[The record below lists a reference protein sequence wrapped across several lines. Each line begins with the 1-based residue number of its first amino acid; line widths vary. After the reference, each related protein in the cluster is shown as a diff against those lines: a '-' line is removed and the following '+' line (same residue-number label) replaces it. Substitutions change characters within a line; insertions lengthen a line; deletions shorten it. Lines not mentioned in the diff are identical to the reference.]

1 MKKLIQSWL
10 FYQCQI
16 IAGSIRAVLLT
27 GPPGLGPQ
35 DQALFWP
42 DKRRGHSVLLR
53 DAEAALGNKQALV
66 ITRNNKVE
74 KTGEPP
80 DTLTCPLLLNDRLF
94 GAVAIEMTHRSP
106 PMQQETVQQI
116 QAGAL
121 VLETLIQLQ
130 DSTPELISFALNR
143 KNGPDCLYQLLGGL
157 NAPDIK
163 NVSDL
168 AEPALN
174 ALTIYRTS
182 LGAVKEAWPAASQA
196 VTRAL
201 TDPALNATTY
211 GSFKPAKNH
220 PEHTQ
225 RDLRVRILIE
235 AMDNL
240 ADPISIGFP
249 LFKNFERFT
258 TTKLVKS
265 TKKKHT
271 PPEHDFFDRCDD
283 LFRLETQLNAELE
296 TYLTDPTHIDPTHLE
311 QEVVEEFRPK
321 TLHHAPAKQQ
331 LVNLVDLVAAGLEHE
346 QFRVAATQVANELAE
361 RFSCQRVS
369 FGFLQSSRVR
379 VVALSHCYR
388 IDQQSNKIR
397 AIRDAMGE
405 SLDQGTT
412 VVYPVASDDTMLVT
426 RFHAQLAKEE
436 QGAAI
441 CTLPL
446 VKNRKTVGALLL
458 ERAADKP
465 FTAETVAQCE
475 QISLLLGPV
484 LEARRRD
491 ERALPLKI
499 LDSMQSWC
507 AKLFGPRHLQ
517 LKVGL
522 ALSVMLLIWLSQAS
536 ATFSISSD
544 SVLEAE
550 ICRTIVAPQEGY
562 IAEAHFRAGDRVREG
577 DLLAALDDQ
586 ELRHELRKWQSQ
598 RTQQLK
604 EYRKALAGSDR
615 AEVAILNAKRAQTE
629 AQLKL
634 VELQLARAKL
644 VAPFSGMVVKGDLN
658 QALGSPVKRGEVLF
672 EISPTNDYRV
682 VLKVDDRDIG
692 LVSLGQQGQLKLAGI
707 PDRSVIITIDR
718 LTPVSSSTGGR
729 NFFRVEAVMDKHL
742 DLMRPGMEGI
752 TKIEISQEN
761 LLWIWTRRLVDW
773 LRLFV
778 WSRLP

>member
-1 MKKLIQSWL
+1 MKKVLQSWL
-10 FYQCQI
+10 FHQCRI

-27 GPPGLGPQ
+27 GPPGEGPH
-35 DQALFWP
+35 DQALIWP
-42 DKRRGHSVLLR
+42 DKRRNHSVLLR
-53 DAEAALGNKQALV
+53 DAEAALRNEQALV
-66 ITRNNKVE
+66 ITRNNKGE
-74 KTGEPP
+74 KAGEPP
-80 DTLTCPLLLNDRLF
+80 DTLTCPLFLNDRLF
-94 GAVAIEMTHRSP
+94 GAVAIEMTHRAQ

-116 QAGAL
+116 QTGAL
-121 VLETLIQLQ
+121 WLETMIQLQ
-130 DSTPELISFALNR
+130 GSTPELISFALNR
-143 KNGPDCLYQLLGGL
+143 KNGSDCLYQLLGGL
-157 NAPDIK
+157 KAPDIK
-163 NVSDL
+163 NVPDL

-182 LGAVKEAWPAASQA
+182 LGAVKDAWPAASQA

-201 TDPALNATTY
+201 TDPALKANIY
-211 GSFKPAKNH
+211 GSYKPAKNH

-225 RDLRVRILIE
+225 RELRVRILIE

-240 ADPISIGFP
+240 ADPMSIGFP
-249 LFKNFERFT
+249 LFRNFERYT

-265 TKKKHT
+265 TKKNHR
-271 PPEHDFFDRCDD
+271 PLEHDFFDLCDD
-283 LFRLETQLNAELE
+283 LFRLEAQLNLELE
-296 TYLTDPTHIDPTHLE
+296 TYLADPTPPK
-311 QEVVEEFRPK
+311 QEVVEDLRPA
-321 TLHHAPAKQQ
+321 TLYHAPAKQQ

-346 QFRVAATQVANELAE
+346 QFRVAATEVASELAE

-369 FGFLQSSRVR
+369 LGFLQFSRVR
-379 VVALSHCYR
+379 VVALSHGYR
-388 IDQQSNKIR
+388 VDQQSNQIR
-397 AIRDAMGE
+397 AIQDAMGE
-405 SLDQGTT
+405 ALDQGTT
-412 VVYPVASDDTMLVT
+412 VVYPVESDDIMLIT
-426 RFHAQLAKEE
+426 RFHAQLANEE

-446 VKNRKTVGALLL
+446 IKNSKAVGALLL
-458 ERAADKP
+458 ERVADKP

-484 LEARRRD
+484 LETRRRD
-491 ERALPLKI
+491 ERPLPLKI

-550 ICRTIVAPQEGY
+550 ICRTVVAPQAGY
-562 IAEAHFRAGDRVREG
+562 IAEAYVRAGDRVREG
-577 DLLAALDDQ
+577 DLLATLEDQ
-586 ELRHELRKWQSQ
+586 ELRYELRKWQSK
-598 RTQQLK
+598 RTQLLK

-634 VELQLARAKL
+634 VELQLSRAKL
-644 VAPFSGMVVKGDLN
+644 VAPFSGLVVKGDLN

-692 LVSLGQQGQLKLAGI
+692 LVSLGQQGQLKLSGI

-729 NFFRVEAVMDKHL
+729 NYFRVEAVMDKHL

-752 TKIEISQEN
+752 TKIDISQEK